1 LQLEN
6 DRLGRYDQ
14 NGLCIGL
21 SAFAVTV
28 AHIAVELNAKISK
41 FERNSPLGKKGSR

>member
-6 DRLGRYDQ
+6 DRLRRYGRS
-14 NGLCIGL
+14 GHCIGL

-28 AHIAVELNAKISK
+28 ARIAVELDARISK
-41 FERNSPLGKKGSR
+41 F